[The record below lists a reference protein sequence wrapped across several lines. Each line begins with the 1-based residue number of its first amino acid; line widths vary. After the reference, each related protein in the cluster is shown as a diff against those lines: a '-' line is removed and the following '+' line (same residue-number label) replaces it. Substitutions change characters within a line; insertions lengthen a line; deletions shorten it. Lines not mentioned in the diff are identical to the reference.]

1 MLQRGQGVINSVS
14 TIGVLSTLISEGNLG
29 EARAMVE
36 AAELDHEAKVKA
48 AERKRLR

>member
-1 MLQRGQGVINSVS
+1 MIGSVS
-14 TIGVLSTLISEGNLG
+14 TIGVLSSLINEGKLSE
-29 EARAMVE
+29 AQSMVE